1 MQHALQVRFS
11 MYISLVC
18 LQKEVCILNI
28 AEGSLDSVDLP
39 IVLGRGPSD
48 SLRKNID
55 AVTMCHTTF
64 GTDFIAQVP
73 ALPWSRYISLLS
85 LL

>member
-28 AEGSLDSVDLP
+28 AECSLDSVDLP
-39 IVLGRGPSD
+39 IILGRGP
-48 SLRKNID
+48 
-55 AVTMCHTTF
+55 
-64 GTDFIAQVP
+64 
-73 ALPWSRYISLLS
+73 
-85 LL
+85 